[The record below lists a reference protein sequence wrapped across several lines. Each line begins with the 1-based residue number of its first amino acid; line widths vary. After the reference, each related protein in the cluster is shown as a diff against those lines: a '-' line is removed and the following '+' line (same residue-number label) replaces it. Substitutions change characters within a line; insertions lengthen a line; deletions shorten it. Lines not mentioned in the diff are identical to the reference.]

1 MKSIKTKIL
10 LSMALTV
17 FLSLCAVGGTSIY
30 LNYSSM
36 IGTMNQT
43 MTELA
48 RTASQRVSKELDIYK
63 NIAYEVGSTNRLSS
77 PETSVEDKKILMDQ
91 KAKTHGFQRGNILG
105 TDGVSI
111 FDGKDYSDRDYFLKS
126 IKGETV
132 VSDPLISKVTGQLT
146 IIISAPL
153 WDKGI
158 PDTKVVGVVYF
169 VPTETF
175 LNDIVASIKV
185 SKGSSSYILN
195 RNGGIIADVDMER
208 VTNVTNTQDLA
219 KTDPGLAALAALEKG
234 MTEGKSGFGRYNRG
248 RVKDFLA
255 YAPIEGTDGWSYG
268 LKAPM
273 TDFMGATM
281 TGIVISAVLL
291 VAALFIAG
299 IISIVLAG
307 KIGNP
312 VTACAERLKRL
323 VQGDLDSP
331 VPEISTQD
339 ETGVLAGATRELVD
353 GLKMIIGDV
362 DHILNEMAEGSLTVT
377 STCESAYTGG
387 FGGILQAMTQLR
399 SGLSETLLKISQ
411 SAEEVAFGAEQVS
424 AGAQALSQ
432 GATEQASSVEELGA
446 TISLISSHVDLN
458 AKSAEEATLQAK
470 ETSSHL
476 ENGKEQMKR
485 MTHAMNEINQTSGE
499 ISKIIKTIEDIAF
512 QTNILALNAAVEAAR
527 AGEAGKGFAV
537 VADEVRNLASK
548 SAEASRNTASL
559 IESSAHSVQKGTDIA
574 GETAASLDRIA
585 ASSEKMAS
593 LIYGIAAASQEQASS
608 IAQVALGIDQIS
620 SVVQTN
626 SATAEE
632 SAATSEELSGQAQI
646 LKGLMEQFRF

>member
-63 NIAYEVGSTNRLSS
+63 NIAYEVGSMDRLSS
-77 PETSVEDKKILMDQ
+77 PGTSVADKKTIMDQ
-91 KAKTHGFQRGNILG
+91 KAKAHDFQRGNILG
-105 TDGVSI
+105 ADGISL
-111 FDGKDYSDRDYFLKS
+111 FDGKDYSDRDYFQKS
-126 IKGETV
+126 LKGETV
-132 VSDPLISKVTGQLT
+132 VSDPLISKITGQLT

-158 PDTKVVGVVYF
+158 PDSKVVGVVYF

-175 LNDIVASIKV
+175 LNDIVASIKI

-195 RNGGIIADVDMER
+195 KDGGVIADVDMEK
-208 VTNVTNTQDLA
+208 VTNVTNTQDIA

-234 MTEGKSGFGRYNRG
+234 MTEGNSGFGRYNKG
-248 RVKDFLA
+248 GVNEFLA
-255 YAPIEGTDGWSYG
+255 YAPIEGTDGWSFG

-273 TDFMGATM
+273 TDFMGATV
-281 TGIVISAVLL
+281 TGIIISVILL
-291 VAALFIAG
+291 IAALTVAG
-299 IISIVLAG
+299 IISVVLAG

-312 VTACAERLKRL
+312 VNACAERLKRL
-323 VQGDLDSP
+323 VQGDLESP
-331 VPEISTQD
+331 VPVIINQD
-339 ETGVLAGATRELVD
+339 ETGVLAGATWELVD

-362 DHILNEMAEGSLTVT
+362 DHILNEMAEGSLTV
-377 STCESAYTGG
+377 SSSCESAYVGG
-387 FGGILQAMTQLR
+387 FGGILLSMTQLQTR
-399 SGLSETLLKISQ
+399 LRDTLLRINQ
-411 SAEEVAFGAEQVS
+411 SSEEVASGAEQVS

-432 GATEQASSVEELGA
+432 GATEQASSVEELVS
-446 TISLISSHVDLN
+446 TITLISSHVDLN
-458 AKSAEEATLQAK
+458 AKNAEEATLQAK
-470 ETSSHL
+470 ETSSQL
-476 ENGKEQMKR
+476 DNGKEQMKR
-485 MTHAMNEINQTSGE
+485 MTDAMNEINQTSNE
-499 ISKIIKTIEDIAF
+499 IGKIIKTIEDIAY

-548 SAEASRNTASL
+548 SAEASKSTAIL
-559 IESSAHSVQKGTDIA
+559 IESSAQSVQKGTGIA
-574 GETAASLDRIA
+574 GETADSLERIA

-593 LIYGIAAASQEQASS
+593 LIYDIAAASQEQASS
-608 IAQVALGIDQIS
+608 IAHVALGIDQIS
-620 SVVQTN
+620 GVVQTN

-632 SAATSEELSGQAQI
+632 SAATSEELSSQAQI
-646 LKGLMEQFRF
+646 LNGLMDQFLF

>member
-10 LSMALTV
+10 LGMALTV

-63 NIAYEVGSTNRLSS
+63 NITYEVGCVARLSS
-77 PETSVEDKKILMDQ
+77 SETSVDEKKAIIDQ
-91 KAKTHGFQRGNILG
+91 RAKAHNFQRGNIIG
-105 TDGVSI
+105 TDGVSL
-111 FDGKDYSDRDYFLKS
+111 FDGKSYADRDYFQKS
-126 IKGETV
+126 LKGETV
-132 VSDPLISKVTGQLT
+132 VSEPLVSKVTGQLT

-158 PDTKVVGVVYF
+158 PDTTVVGVVYF

-175 LNDIVASIKV
+175 LNDIVSSIKV
-185 SKGSSSYILN
+185 SEGSSSYILN
-195 RNGGIIADVDMER
+195 KNGSVIADVDME
-208 VTNVTNTQDLA
+208 NVTSGINAQEIA
-219 KTDPGLAALAALEKG
+219 KTDSDVAALAALEKV
-234 MTEGKSGFGRYNRG
+234 MSEGKSGFGRYSRG
-248 RVKDFLA
+248 GVQEFLA
-255 YAPIEGTDGWSYG
+255 YAPIDGTDGWSFG

-273 TDFMGATM
+273 TDFMKATL
-281 TGIVISAVLL
+281 TGIIISAILL
-291 VAALFIAG
+291 IAALAVTVT
-299 IISIVLAG
+299 ISVILARR
-307 KIGNP
+307 IGDP
-312 VTACAERLKRL
+312 MTACAERMKLL

-331 VPEISTQD
+331 VPEITSQD
-339 ETGVLAGATRELVD
+339 ETGVLAEATRELVT

-362 DHILNEMAEGSLTVT
+362 DYLLHEIAEGNLTV
-377 STCESAYTGG
+377 SSGCESAYSGS
-387 FGGILQAMTQLR
+387 FGGILQAMNRLQ
-399 SGLSETLLKISQ
+399 SGLRDTLLRINQ
-411 SAEEVAFGAEQVS
+411 SSGEVASGSQQVS

-432 GATEQASSVEELGA
+432 GATEQASSVEELAA
-446 TISLISSHVDLN
+446 TINLISSHVDLN
-458 AKSAEEATLQAK
+458 AKRAEEASLQAK
-470 ETSSHL
+470 ETSSEL
-476 ENGKEQMKR
+476 KNGKEQMKR
-485 MTHAMNEINQTSGE
+485 MTSAMSEINQTSGE
-499 ISKIIKTIEDIAF
+499 IGKIIKAIEDIAF

-548 SAEASRNTASL
+548 SAEASRSTAAL
-559 IESSAHSVQKGTDIA
+559 IESSAQSVERGTSIA
-574 GETAASLDRIA
+574 GETADSLDRIA
-585 ASSEKMAS
+585 SSSEKVAS
-593 LIYGIAAASQEQASS
+593 LIYEIASASQEQASS
-608 IAQVALGIDQIS
+608 IAQVTLGIDQIS

-646 LKGLMEQFRF
+646 LNGLMDQFKL

>member
-10 LSMALTV
+10 LSMAMTV

-48 RTASQRVSKELDIYK
+48 RTASQRVSKELDIYT
-63 NIAYEVGSTNRLSS
+63 NIAYEVGSISRLSS
-77 PETSVEDKKILMDQ
+77 SETSVEDKKNIIDQ
-91 KAKTHGFQRGNILG
+91 RARTHGFQRGNILG

-111 FDGKDYSDRDYFLKS
+111 FDGKDYSDRDYFQKS
-126 IKGETV
+126 MKGETV
-132 VSDPLISKVTGQLT
+132 ISDPLISKVTGQLT

-158 PDTKVVGVVYF
+158 PDSKVVGVVYF

-175 LNDIVASIKV
+175 LNDIVANINI

-195 RNGGIIADVDMER
+195 RNGAVIADVDMEK
-208 VTNVTNTQDLA
+208 VTNGINIQDTA

-234 MTEGKSGFGRYNRG
+234 MTEGKSGFGRYNRVAG
-248 RVKDFLA
+248 
-255 YAPIEGTDGWSYG
+255 
-268 LKAPM
+268 
-273 TDFMGATM
+273 
-281 TGIVISAVLL
+281 VISV
-291 VAALFIAG
+291 
-299 IISIVLAG
+299 VLAG

-331 VPEISTQD
+331 VPEITAQD
-339 ETGVLAGATRELVD
+339 ETGILAGATRELVD

-362 DHILNEMAEGSLTVT
+362 DHILNEMADGSLTA
-377 STCESAYTGG
+377 SSACESAYVGG
-387 FGGILQAMTQLR
+387 FGGILQSMTQLR
-399 SGLSETLLKISQ
+399 TRLSETLLKISH
-411 SAEEVAFGAEQVS
+411 SSGEVASGAEQVS

-432 GATEQASSVEELGA
+432 GATEQASSVEELLA
-446 TISLISSHVDLN
+446 TISLISSHVDQT
-458 AKSAEEATLQAK
+458 AKNAEEAKLQAK

-476 ENGKEQMKR
+476 ESGKEQMGR
-485 MTHAMNEINQTSGE
+485 MTDAMNEINQTSGE
-499 ISKIIKTIEDIAF
+499 ISKIIKAIEDIAF

-548 SAEASRNTASL
+548 SAEASRNTAIL

-574 GETAASLDRIA
+574 GETADSLDRIA

-593 LIYGIAAASQEQASS
+593 LIYGIATASQEQADS
-608 IAQVALGIDQIS
+608 IAQVAQGIDQIS

-646 LKGLMEQFRF
+646 LKGLMDQFRF

>member
-10 LSMALTV
+10 LSMAMTV

-48 RTASQRVSKELDIYK
+48 RTASQRVSKELDIYT
-63 NIAYEVGSTNRLSS
+63 NIAYEVGSISRLSS
-77 PETSVEDKKILMDQ
+77 SETSVEDKKNIIDQ
-91 KAKTHGFQRGNILG
+91 RARTHGFQRGNILG

-111 FDGKDYSDRDYFLKS
+111 FDGKDYSDRDYFQKS
-126 IKGETV
+126 MKGETV
-132 VSDPLISKVTGQLT
+132 ISDPLISKVTGQLT

-158 PDTKVVGVVYF
+158 PDSKVVGVVYF

-175 LNDIVASIKV
+175 LNDIVANINI

-195 RNGGIIADVDMER
+195 RNGAVIADVDMEK
-208 VTNVTNTQDLA
+208 VTNGINIQDTA

-248 RVKDFLA
+248 SVREFLA
-255 YAPIEGTDGWSYG
+255 YAPIEGTDGWSFG

-273 TDFMGATM
+273 SDFMGATM
-281 TGIVISAVLL
+281 TGIVISSVLLIAALL
-291 VAALFIAG
+291 VAG
-299 IISIVLAG
+299 VISVVLAG

-331 VPEISTQD
+331 VPEITAQD
-339 ETGVLAGATRELVD
+339 ETGILAGATRELVD

-362 DHILNEMAEGSLTVT
+362 DHILNEMADGSLTA
-377 STCESAYTGG
+377 SSACESAYVGG
-387 FGGILQAMTQLR
+387 FGGILQSMTQLR
-399 SGLSETLLKISQ
+399 TRLSETLLKNSH
-411 SAEEVAFGAEQVS
+411 SSGEVASGAEQVS

-432 GATEQASSVEELGA
+432 GATEQASSVEELLA
-446 TISLISSHVDLN
+446 TISLISSHVDQT
-458 AKSAEEATLQAK
+458 AKNAEEAKLQAK

-476 ENGKEQMKR
+476 ESGKEQMGR
-485 MTHAMNEINQTSGE
+485 MTDAMNEINQTSGE
-499 ISKIIKTIEDIAF
+499 ISKIIKAIEDIAF

-548 SAEASRNTASL
+548 SAEASRNTAIL

-574 GETAASLDRIA
+574 GETADSLDRIA

-593 LIYGIAAASQEQASS
+593 LIYGIATASQEQADS
-608 IAQVALGIDQIS
+608 IAQVAQGIDQIS

-646 LKGLMEQFRF
+646 LKGLMDQFRF